1 MLLFFCGTRF
11 PERAQPFRWTYRSHE
26 NGNVVTM
33 AHRWQALPFMGFIQQ
48 QRRNTPD
55 KRARCGADKKAGK
68 RLPLVAQSRG
78 VAKAT
83 QRQQVRINALF
94 HFVDNLSFGIFC
106 CSWIS
111 SFMDGSSC
119 ILYKSLY
126 FSSYIHIL
134 PLFDWQLSSVKLPIA
149 SIMMAAS
156 KLCKRWTGS
165 FELPLTASHCQMA

>member
-111 SFMDGSSC
+111 SFLRLRGISS
-119 ILYKSLY
+119 KH
-126 FSSYIHIL
+126 SSQGKRMSML
-134 PLFDWQLSSVKLPIA
+134 VVMRQNESNLFDKVSRTLD
-149 SIMMAAS
+149 
-156 KLCKRWTGS
+156 
-165 FELPLTASHCQMA
+165 